1 MTRTLAFGDDHSA
14 EADLC
19 WSWIIAQKWDGWSL
33 EIVTAEPRADM
44 RPVDPD
50 EAKLQ
55 KWSPDAPRDAGDSG
69 FDSVVHLHAEMDP
82 RVALMIKPWD
92 LVAIGPRGSGLLK
105 RLHLG
110 SASDWL
116 LREPSS
122 PLLIARESG
131 TVRKV
136 LFAADGSP
144 HSELALDCL
153 MALPWITGTTVHVV
167 AVDDGQT
174 VAEDVAAE
182 AERSLSD
189 AGVETTT
196 SVRSGR
202 PAHEILDEAGK
213 SEPDLVA
220 MGVQGHG
227 GLKTMVLGSTTSAVA
242 SSTEYSLLVAHAD
255 IGQES

>member
-19 WSWIIAQKWDGWSL
+19 WSWIEAQRWDGWSL

-44 RPVDPD
+44 RPAASD
-50 EAKLQ
+50 EPKLHT
-55 KWSPDAPRDAGDSG
+55 WEPDAPRDGAAAG
-69 FDSVVHLHAEMDP
+69 FESVVHLHAEMDA
-82 RVALMIKPWD
+82 RVALMLKPWD

-122 PLLIARESG
+122 PLLIAREAAPVG
-131 TVRKV
+131 KV

-144 HSELALDCL
+144 HSKLALDCL
-153 MALPWITGTTVHVV
+153 ISLPWVTDATVHVV

-174 VAEDVAAE
+174 VAEDAAGE
-182 AERSLSD
+182 AERSLAG
-189 AGVETTT
+189 AGVRTTMAI
-196 SVRSGR
+196 RSGR
-202 PAHEILDEAGK
+202 PAHEILDEAAK
-213 SEPDLVA
+213 TSPDLVA
-220 MGVQGHG
+220 MGVRGHG

-242 SSTEYSLLVAHAD
+242 SSTEHSLLVAHAEG
-255 IGQES
+255 GQES